1 MRKVILS
8 MTSICFPNMHRGA
21 NWIHGTDHNPILDMA
36 KETNTIACPTGED
49 ACVFDELG
57 KVMEDEKAKKLA
69 AIVWGIIADAFK
81 YSNESESI
89 PPDRSLRDFFV
100 EQLEQKDLTEAEKKT
115 VLQMG
120 EMWGAFVGAPYESQ
134 SLKFFWLEECIDGG
148 MFVAC

>member
-21 NWIHGTDHNPILDMA
+21 NWIHGT
-36 KETNTIACPTGED
+36 
-49 ACVFDELG
+49 
-57 KVMEDEKAKKLA
+57 
-69 AIVWGIIADAFK
+69 
-81 YSNESESI
+81 ESESI

-148 MFVAC
+148 MFVAS